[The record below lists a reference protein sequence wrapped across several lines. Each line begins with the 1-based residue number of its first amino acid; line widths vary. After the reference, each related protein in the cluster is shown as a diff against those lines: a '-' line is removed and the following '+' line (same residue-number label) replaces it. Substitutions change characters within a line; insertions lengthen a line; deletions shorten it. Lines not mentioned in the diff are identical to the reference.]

1 MDYDVIVIGAG
12 PAGCQAAISAA
23 HQMRHVLLLNA
34 GLIRSRKGRA
44 FWSKSVEIE
53 DVPVFPGVTGPAL
66 RKELDGWIDAH
77 PITEFT
83 IAGEK
88 RKSGI
93 VHQAGVVLKVT
104 RKDDGTFELE
114 TSTAALKQGVEPTI
128 EHFAGKALVIA
139 AGFEDVWPDIETNSE
154 AESTFKQHQM
164 VFRYAGNKRGW
175 HVCVRCDG
183 HLHVDEHLCVLAVGD
198 EAYEITIGAQDFTD
212 KITIMTNGRPHGL
225 SDEILEKVKA
235 RNIDIVEEKIVRHIG
250 QKTELLALELEDGR
264 ELAFS
269 GFLVDE
275 GLTPNTAFLDGWDY
289 QKDDEGLIVVDDD
302 RQMLDGTGEKIPGLF
317 AAGDLL
323 SGERNLIATSFA
335 LGQDAG
341 LAASD
346 SLRTW
351 D

>member
-1 MDYDVIVIGAG
+1 M
-12 PAGCQAAISAA
+12 
-23 HQMRHVLLLNA
+23 
-34 GLIRSRKGRA
+34 
-44 FWSKSVEIE
+44 
-53 DVPVFPGVTGPAL
+53 
-66 RKELDGWIDAH
+66 
-77 PITEFT
+77 
-83 IAGEK
+83 
-88 RKSGI
+88 
-93 VHQAGVVLKVT
+93 
-104 RKDDGTFELE
+104 
-114 TSTAALKQGVEPTI
+114 
-128 EHFAGKALVIA
+128 
-139 AGFEDVWPDIETNSE
+139 
-154 AESTFKQHQM
+154 
-164 VFRYAGNKRGW
+164 
-175 HVCVRCDG
+175 
-183 HLHVDEHLCVLAVGD
+183 
-198 EAYEITIGAQDFTD
+198 
-212 KITIMTNGRPHGL
+212 
-225 SDEILEKVKA
+225 
-235 RNIDIVEEKIVRHIG
+235 
-250 QKTELLALELEDGR
+250 ELEDGR